1 MWDPLGNPAHLPHM
15 NTQRRCSLTGMIVK
29 ARIGLIVLC
38 GTLLGCG
45 EGKGDASI
53 AKALETK
60 SDMEVAAAAVA
71 EKKQEDAKVAKAEKD
86 AEESARTAEIAA
98 AATLPATLPGSLEDA
113 CDAFVEKYDQFML
126 AGEEKEVL
134 QWWDGHRKKLGEARS
149 KCLVRKSIE
158 VAACS
163 TNALG
168 APLPSLKGLPRI
180 DSARRIVEA
189 CIAAHGTDA

>member
-1 MWDPLGNPAHLPHM
+1 
-15 NTQRRCSLTGMIVK
+15 MIVE

-71 EKKQEDAKVAKAEKD
+71 EKKHEDAKAARAEKD

-98 AATLPATLPGSLEDA
+98 AATLPAELPGSLDDA
-113 CDAFVEKYDQFML
+113 CDAFVEKYDAFML

-134 QWWDGHRKKLGEARS
+134 EWWDGHRKKLGERRS
-149 KCLVRKSIE
+149 KCMLQGSLK
-158 VAACS
+158 VAACGAV
-163 TNALG
+163 ALRE
-168 APLPSLKGLPRI
+168 PLASLEGVVRR
-180 DSARRIVEA
+180 DAARQVVQA
-189 CIAAHGTDA
+189 CMDEFGSSQ